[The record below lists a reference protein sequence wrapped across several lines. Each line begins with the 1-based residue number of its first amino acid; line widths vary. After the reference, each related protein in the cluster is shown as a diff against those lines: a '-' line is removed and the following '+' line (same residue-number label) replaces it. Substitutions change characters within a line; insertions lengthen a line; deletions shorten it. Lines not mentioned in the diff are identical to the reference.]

1 MCVRTRLRE
10 SRCSG
15 EGRETRVVRR
25 CSRECVK
32 GGVDTYTHTFARA
45 RERERERESARWLL
59 KKLELEGV
67 VVRVRCMRR
76 VRRDNCSMLRQLLPP
91 PLQGQGQEEW

>member
-1 MCVRTRLRE
+1 MVLTDKLTCNGDLCNVDQVTVELA
-10 SRCSG
+10 G
-15 EGRETRVVRR
+15 EWVAEIKTEVV
-25 CSRECVK
+25 
-32 GGVDTYTHTFARA
+32 
-45 RERERERESARWLL
+45 

-91 PLQGQGQEEW
+91 LLQGQGQEEW